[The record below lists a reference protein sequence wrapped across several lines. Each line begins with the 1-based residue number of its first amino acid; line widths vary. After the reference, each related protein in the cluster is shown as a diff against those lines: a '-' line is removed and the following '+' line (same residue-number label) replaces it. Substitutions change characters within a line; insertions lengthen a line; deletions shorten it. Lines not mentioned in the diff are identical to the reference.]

1 MKKGHLDSYLWP
13 HSCSSKTKTV
23 KETGIE
29 RKPELD
35 SVNCHD
41 LLFVCRLWLV
51 RQPHCTLW
59 HSSCVWSNKTGTGD
73 AGSSSSSDSDS
84 SDSDAEQR

>member
-1 MKKGHLDSYLWP
+1 MKKGHLNSDLSDYG
-13 HSCSSKTKTV
+13 HIAVQV
-23 KETGIE
+23 KQIGIE
-29 RKPELD
+29 LKPELD
-35 SVNCHD
+35 SVNCHG

-59 HSSCVWSNKTGTGD
+59 HSSCVWSNKTGTGG

-84 SDSDAEQR
+84 SDSDAEQG